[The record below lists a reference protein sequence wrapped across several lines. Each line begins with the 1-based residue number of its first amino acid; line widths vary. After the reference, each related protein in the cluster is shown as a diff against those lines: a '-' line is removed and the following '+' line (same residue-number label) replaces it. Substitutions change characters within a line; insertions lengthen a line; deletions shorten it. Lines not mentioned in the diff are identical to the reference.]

1 MNYRI
6 TNKWLVVI
14 GALSAQVAIGALYA
28 WSMFNKPIS
37 VAFDTDITSVY
48 VTYTVALASFAL
60 TMILSGKKQLDWGP
74 RKTAIIGGILYSGG
88 VLLSSLATNTAMLYL
103 TYGVITGAGVAF
115 VYVCPLST
123 LVKWF
128 PNKKGLVTG
137 IATAGFAMGGFT
149 FKYVLGAL
157 FDVPAYTPEV
167 VSSAFVTVGL
177 IYAVMTIG
185 GALLLDVPQDAE
197 TINKAAATDG
207 RNYTRLE
214 MLKTGTFYKLLISD
228 FLALMPG
235 LLVIGLAKDIGEQ
248 FAGMNVGMAGTVVA
262 LIALVN
268 ASGRLASGF
277 FADKLGALKVY
288 RTMYVVTI
296 LSLAVLA
303 FVNMSVPVF
312 LIAIFGV
319 AVGYGSFLS
328 LVPTIV
334 GKLFGGKFFSANYAL
349 VFQAYGIAALTGP
362 IIKRATEG
370 NFSVT
375 FTIAMTTSIVG
386 LFFAMIINPAKVQA
400 PEEEKIVLKEA
411 VQKA

>member
-6 TNKWLVVI
+6 QNKWLVVF
-14 GALSAQVAIGALYA
+14 GAMSAQMAIGALYA
-28 WSMFNKPIS
+28 WSMFNKPIAT
-37 VAFDTDITSVY
+37 AFDTSITSVY
-48 VTYTVALASFAL
+48 ITYTIALASFAL

-74 RKTAIIGGILYSGG
+74 RKTALVGGLLYSGG
-88 VLLSSLATNTAMLYL
+88 VLLSSFATNTTMLYL

-128 PNKKGLVTG
+128 PTKKGLVTG
-137 IATAGFAMGGFT
+137 LATAGFALGGFA

-167 VSSAFVTVGL
+167 VSTVFLTVGS

-185 GALLLDVPQDAE
+185 GALLLDVPQDAA
-197 TINKAAATDG
+197 TISKAAATEG

-214 MLKTGTFYKLLISD
+214 MLKTGTFWKLLVSD
-228 FLALMPG
+228 LLALMPG

-248 FAGMNVGMAGTVVA
+248 FVGLDVKTAGGVVA
-262 LIALVN
+262 LIAIVN

-277 FADKLGALKVY
+277 LADKFGALRVY
-288 RTMYVVTI
+288 RTMYGVTI
-296 LSLAVLA
+296 VSLAVLA
-303 FVNMSVPVF
+303 FVTMSYPVF
-312 LIAIFGV
+312 LLAIFGV

-334 GKLFGGKFFSANYAL
+334 GKLFGGKFFSSNYAL
-349 VFQAYGIAALTGP
+349 VFQAYGIAALIGP
-362 IIKRATEG
+362 VIKNATTG
-370 NFSVT
+370 NFGAT
-375 FTIAMTTSIVG
+375 FTIAMTTSVVG

-400 PEEEKIVLKEA
+400 PEEETTNLELKEEA
-411 VQKA
+411 A